1 MIYIYYIR
9 VFTEDWVNGW
19 VCVSREH
26 IGQGELDTFPGETYK
41 GMRMARRPLLVL
53 EGTGGRRRR

>member
-1 MIYIYYIR
+1 
-9 VFTEDWVNGW
+9 VNGW

-26 IGQGELDTFPGETYK
+26 IGQGVLDTFPGGTYK